1 MPDWLAKLLLSKD
14 GITKLKIENPDGD
27 LLKARLPRPN
37 HPRAL
42 LTLLE
47 GAALWTGHPLCA
59 AISVEGRPDP
69 TFVADLFGGDWP
81 GGSALVRFVAA
92 VPRERVHRTRL
103 AGVGDFRQLDL
114 LVPEDGRR

>member
-1 MPDWLAKLLLSKD
+1 MPDWLAKVLLTKD
-14 GITKLKIENPDGD
+14 GFTKLWIENPEGD
-27 LLKARLPRPN
+27 LLKARLPRPK

-47 GAALWTGHPLCA
+47 GAALWTGSPLCA

-81 GGSALVRFVAA
+81 GDSALVRFVTA
-92 VPRERVHRTRL
+92 VRRDRVRRAQI
-103 AGVGDFRQLDL
+103 AGIGDFRQLDL
-114 LVPEDGRR
+114 LVAEELRR